1 MPKLDLTQTRQMKTA
16 AGRVKAVK
24 GDGFVW
30 PVLKP
35 ANDDLSSITAYH
47 GDGSYALDFEG
58 LKYKVPGPHI
68 DYSRVTE
75 MVNFLKESDFNQPV
89 QDWVLP
95 NSVINMYS
103 FLSNTPF
110 NQPIQNWVLPDS
122 VENMSHFLSGS
133 AFNQPVQD
141 WVLPNSVINMS
152 LFLSGTPFNQP
163 VQGWVLP
170 DSVED
175 MHWFLIDTPF
185 KKYDV
190 HVLPQSQL
198 ICIGDQ
204 IVPKFVGRV
213 EQIDEHWAELRDILA
228 RKGITVMESL
238 PQKNV
243 RRSDGGSLKS
253 YFNSDALIEK
263 TMRIYGDDVRLFY
276 NDVSVDHLI
285 QKAPLP
291 AFNTLHSKGLKLS
304 NWLHSLGFHH

>member
-1 MPKLDLTQTRQMKTA
+1 MAQPHHFIRMKRHSLLY
-16 AGRVKAVK
+16 GRVPKAANSSIKAALCRLLSERPVK
-24 GDGFVW
+24 GTKTTSDRFW
-30 PVLKP
+30 QQETNHETEL
-35 ANDDLSSITAYH
+35 ITLRRAR
-47 GDGSYALDFEG
+47 
-58 LKYKVPGPHI
+58 KY
-68 DYSRVTE
+68 RR
-75 MVNFLKESDFNQPV
+75 
-89 QDWVLP
+89 
-95 NSVINMYS
+95 
-103 FLSNTPF
+103 
-110 NQPIQNWVLPDS
+110 
-122 VENMSHFLSGS
+122 SHFSFSFVRNPFDRLIAAYNNKVIENEAPPQPMQNMGITHGMSFE
-133 AFNQPVQD
+133 AFLDV
-141 WVLPNSVINMS
+141 
-152 LFLSGTPFNQP
+152 
-163 VQGWVLP
+163 
-170 DSVED
+170 
-175 MHWFLIDTPF
+175 LIDTPL

-198 ICIGDQ
+198 ICIDDQ

-213 EQIDEHWAELRDILA
+213 EQIDEHWTELRDILN

-304 NWLHSLGFHH
+304 NWLHSLGFHR